1 MRDADYLSMMK
12 STIVRSG
19 YRTQPLVRAA
29 GALLSRLA
37 PDATARFAADRFLAP
52 PRASRPAHEVEVLRT
67 ARRRTIDVGCR
78 RVPAWTWGQGPTV
91 LLVHGWGGRGAQLS
105 AFVEPLLAR
114 GCSVATFDAPAH
126 GDAEGRRVTLP
137 EMVATLR
144 AAAATAEGPI
154 HGIVAHS
161 VGALVAARALYEG
174 LAARRLVFL
183 APAADLQLPTLA
195 FGDALG
201 LSRRVRER
209 MRREIEGRVGVPW
222 DAFDIVR
229 LAWSQTAPLLVVHD
243 RGDGEVPWQQGL
255 AIARAWP
262 DASLLTTD
270 ALGHRRILRDPA
282 VVAAATDFI
291 AAPAASPWTRTSAGD
306 WQPGDIGERVAAGIV
321 G

>member
-19 YRTQPLVRAA
+19 HQTSPVVRAA

-37 PDATARFAADRFLAP
+37 PGPTARFAADRFLAP
-52 PRASRPAHEVEVLRT
+52 PRASRPAHEIEALRT

-91 LLVHGWGGRGAQLS
+91 LLVHGWGGRGSQLS
-105 AFVEPLLAR
+105 AFVEPLLTR
-114 GCSVATFDAPAH
+114 GFSVTTFDAPAH
-126 GDAEGRRVTLP
+126 GDADGRHVTLP
-137 EMVATLR
+137 EMVGTLR
-144 AAAATAEGPI
+144 SVAAADATI

-161 VGALVAARALYEG
+161 AGAMVTARALYEG
-174 LAARRLVFL
+174 LTARRLVFV
-183 APAADLQLPTLA
+183 APAADLHLPALV
-195 FGDALG
+195 FGEALG
-201 LSRRVRER
+201 LSRRVRDR
-209 MRREIEGRVGVPW
+209 MRREIEARVGVPW
-222 DAFDIVR
+222 DFFDVVR

-262 DASLLTTD
+262 DAALLTTD